1 MNTYDPRCNNMYGFV
16 RHAIERTCVALQ
28 RFATSGNMFVPHGAD
43 VRHARI
49 STGLAQ
55 DIINDDH
62 SQNSNDHR

>member
-1 MNTYDPRCNNMYGFV
+1 
-16 RHAIERTCVALQ
+16 
-28 RFATSGNMFVPHGAD
+28 MFVPHGAD